1 MEYHVA
7 AGLFGIYAG
16 ILKNNGREWKEKT
29 ECTDETLRAVRDYLK
44 GEADAQALT
53 RHGYQ
58 WKLKKGG
65 VVRLV
70 IEIECE
76 ENNGHTP

>member
-1 MEYHVA
+1 M
-7 AGLFGIYAG
+7 GG
-16 ILKNNGREWKEKT
+16 NGKKKT

-44 GEADAQALT
+44 DKADAQLLT
-53 RHGYQ
+53 RHGHQ

-76 ENNGHTP
+76 ENNGCTP